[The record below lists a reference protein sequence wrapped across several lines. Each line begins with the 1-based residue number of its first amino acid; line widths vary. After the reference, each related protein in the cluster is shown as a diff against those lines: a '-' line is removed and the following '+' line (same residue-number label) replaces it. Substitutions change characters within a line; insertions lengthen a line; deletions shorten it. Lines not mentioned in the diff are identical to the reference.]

1 MGCRR
6 ISVCACL
13 LALELYAQRQQHQQR
28 PGWPCAGG
36 RAVDPTYVAIAEGT
50 GGHLYMLGPSE
61 AAQTGT
67 LMAWNRK
74 HKVTVFRAMGEMGE
88 GGAALEFSFPVD
100 PSIESLV
107 LTVSLQCPESV
118 SILAPPGVE
127 ASGERVDFRA
137 GRALRVVRPTPG
149 PWRFRL
155 AGRGVF
161 FVTAEAVSELS
172 LDEARFVQPGG
183 RPGHEGL
190 FPMKTPPALG
200 SQGLLEL
207 ELSKA
212 PPRGVGVR
220 LVASDGRTLERLS
233 VEPESQLLV
242 RVPLRHPAF
251 RILVEGVDEGGW
263 PFQRMQA
270 PLTTLASPAQ

>member
-1 MGCRR
+1 M
-6 ISVCACL
+6 SVCACL
-13 LALELYAQRQQHQQR
+13 MALELYGQGQRQQQQQR

-36 RAVDPTYVAIAEGT
+36 RAVDPSYVAIAEGT

-61 AAQTGT
+61 MAQSGT
-67 LMAWNRK
+67 LMAWNFT
-74 HKVTVFRAMGEMGE
+74 HKVTVFRAMGEMRE
-88 GGAALEFSFPVD
+88 GAAAREFSFPVD
-100 PSIESLV
+100 SSIESLL

-127 ASGERVDFRA
+127 AAGERVDFRA

-149 PWRFRL
+149 PWKLRL
-155 AGRGVF
+155 GGRGVF

-190 FPMKTPPALG
+190 FPVKTPPALG

-207 ELSKA
+207 ALSKA
-212 PPRGVGVR
+212 PRGVRVR
-220 LVASDGRTLERLS
+220 LVASDGRTVERLE
-233 VEPESQLLV
+233 VEPESEGGGSLLV

-251 RILVEGVDEGGW
+251 RIMVEGVDEGGW

-270 PLTTLASPAQ
+270 PLTTVASR